1 MSFLGAG
8 FAIGA
13 ARAVTGRLKDK
24 KQKEEARF
32 AFIKKAVD
40 KGLSEFET
48 QAGGLKTSI
57 ESLYKR
63 AEDHV
68 LSTGLHQDLSKL
80 EKDEQDILNAEL
92 GAQGISLYVQD
103 AEGNNMLNPNLYDA
117 GKVGDINKTAVIKGL
132 TKIGLKKI

>member
-13 ARAVTGRLKDK
+13 ARAITGRLKNK
-24 KQKEEARF
+24 KEKEEARF

-40 KGLSEFET
+40 QGLSEFET

-68 LSTGLHQDLSKL
+68 LSKGLHQDLNKL
-80 EKDEQDILNAEL
+80 SKDEQDILNSEL
-92 GAQGISLYVQD
+92 GAQGI
-103 AEGNNMLNPNLYDA
+103 NL
-117 GKVGDINKTAVIKGL
+117 
-132 TKIGLKKI
+132 